1 MINVLPYVVISLKLS
16 LLFTCIYLKN
26 IYPFVFLSYSLFL
39 FVYLFS
45 FLLYIIV
52 SYRNPGY
59 VTTCPTNY
67 IEKDKTIHLKNFV
80 KEKKYNNTKDYHNNN
95 KLKYDTYNELSYFS
109 TNDSGTSCSSFSSTT
124 SECSTDELRSL
135 TILHH
140 KKKNTIIT
148 ERCMRKKERYNED
161 FNIDEDY
168 IMRSDKK
175 KERTIQVKRKN
186 KCYKNKRNY
195 QRYKRCNFFLK
206 AKEITCSLNNVTH
219 EDTENVDRNIIDIK
233 KLNKLNMFKINI
245 IKNHIFLLYKKKLS
259 YYKPLSLTN
268 INNIFNY
275 SHIKLECKKKR
286 IQNKFLSNDN
296 IKLNKINKHDIIFY
310 KNIKTKEINKNN
322 HIFHIYRNKLYQY
335 NIPLPYCQICDI
347 YQILRSKHCQVC
359 KRCVRT
365 FDHHCP
371 WINNCVAENNRS
383 FFLLYLYFEVFT
395 IWYSIKYISHVVYL
409 MLYDD
414 NGFLFVWFII
424 LIITMIFFF
433 VMALCLIIYHS
444 YLCLINETTWE
455 NIRKQKIWY
464 LKNISEK
471 NHNPFFLGYIKN
483 VLIFFCYIPLPFI
496 FLEKIRDFC
505 LNLFF
510 TFSMITYGK
519 EGEIIWKRNTKLSYR
534 SSSYVYECVE
544 TFSRFIRRYCL

>member
-16 LLFTCIYLKN
+16 LLFTCIHLKN
-26 IYPFVFLSYSLFL
+26 IYPFVFSSFSFFL

-67 IEKDKTIHLKNFV
+67 IEKDKIIQLKNFV
-80 KEKKYNNTKDYHNNN
+80 KEKKYNNTKDYHNN
-95 KLKYDTYNELSYFS
+95 KLKYDTYNKLSYFS
-109 TNDSGTSCSSFSSTT
+109 TNDSGTSCSFFSSTT
-124 SECSTDELRSL
+124 SECSSDELRSL

-148 ERCMRKKERYNED
+148 ERCMRKKERYNQD
-161 FNIDEDY
+161 FNIDENY

-175 KERTIQVKRKN
+175 KENPVQVKRRY
-186 KCYKNKRNY
+186 KCYKNKRNDQLY
-195 QRYKRCNFFLK
+195 NRCNFFLK
-206 AKEITCSLNNVTH
+206 VKEITCSLNKETHKDTQNV
-219 EDTENVDRNIIDIK
+219 ERNIINRNIIDKK
-233 KLNKLNMFKINI
+233 KLNKLNLFKINI
-245 IKNHIFLLYKKKLS
+245 TKNHTFLLYKKKVS

-275 SHIKLECKKKR
+275 SNIKLECKKKR
-286 IQNKFLSNDN
+286 TQNIFLSNNN

-310 KNIKTKEINKNN
+310 KNIKTKENNKNN
-322 HIFHIYRNKLYQY
+322 HIFHLYRNKLYQY
-335 NIPLPYCQICDI
+335 NIPLPYCEICDV
-347 YQILRSKHCQVC
+347 YQILRSKHCKMC

-365 FDHHCP
+365 FDHHCL

-395 IWYSIKYISHVVYL
+395 IWYSIKFISHVVYL

-424 LIITMIFFF
+424 LIMMMTFFF

-444 YLCLINETTWE
+444 YLCLVRR
-455 NIRKQKIWY
+455 IRRKKKKK
-464 LKNISEK
+464 KNII
-471 NHNPFFLGYIKN
+471 HIIYLYI
-483 VLIFFCYIPLPFI
+483 
-496 FLEKIRDFC
+496 
-505 LNLFF
+505 
-510 TFSMITYGK
+510 
-519 EGEIIWKRNTKLSYR
+519 
-534 SSSYVYECVE
+534 
-544 TFSRFIRRYCL
+544 